1 MNNHIELV
9 FNSNQFDA
17 PWGLRM
23 KEVVTLILSLLAL
36 FSLASCANKNVVVLL
51 PGPEGKASHILV
63 SNKGGNQLLT
73 MPNQATSIPSQNVSP
88 SAPFQMTDE
97 NIRANYGEALSALPP
112 SPIHFILY
120 FKSDSTE
127 LTEES
132 RKLLDEILSTTLSRK
147 STDVSVVGHTDRFGT
162 REYNYKLGL
171 ERAGRVKKILVSQGI
186 DPDFVEVTSHGE
198 DNPLVKTDDEVA
210 EPRNRRVEVVVR

>member
-1 MNNHIELV
+1 MLWGV
-9 FNSNQFDA
+9 FK
-17 PWGLRM
+17 M
-23 KEVVTLILSLLAL
+23 KEVVTLFLSLLTL
-36 FSLASCANKNVVVLL
+36 FPLASCANKNMVVLL
-51 PGPEGKASHILV
+51 PGPDGKTGRILV

-73 MPNQATSIPSQNVSP
+73 EPKQATAIPSQTASP
-88 SAPFQMTDE
+88 STPFQMTDE
-97 NIRANYGEALSALPP
+97 NIRATYGEALSALPP

-120 FKSDSTE
+120 FKTDSTE

-171 ERAGRVKKILVSQGI
+171 ERAGIVKQILVSQGI
-186 DPDFVEVTSHGE
+186 DPDFVDVTSHGE
-198 DNPLVKTDDEVA
+198 DNPLVKTEGEVA
-210 EPRNRRVEVVVR
+210 EPMNRRVEVVVR